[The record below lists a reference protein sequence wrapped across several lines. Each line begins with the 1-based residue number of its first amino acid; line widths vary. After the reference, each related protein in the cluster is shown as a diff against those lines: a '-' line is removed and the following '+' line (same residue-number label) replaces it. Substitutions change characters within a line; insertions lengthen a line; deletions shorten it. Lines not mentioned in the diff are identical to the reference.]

1 MVFVKSKGKQ
11 MKEFIVKEREDF
23 RLVGKVSSCL
33 KPEGLRSLEL
43 INECL
48 NDRGEVTDRS
58 TYNFFLT
65 QEEIQQL
72 CQNLIN
78 D

>member
-1 MVFVKSKGKQ
+1 
-11 MKEFIVKEREDF
+11 MKEFTVKETADF
-23 RLVGKVSSCL
+23 RLVGKKTACL
-33 KPEGLRSLEL
+33 KPNGLFSIEL
-43 INECL
+43 SSECL

-65 QEEIQQL
+65 QEEIQTL
-72 CQNLIN
+72 SVKLIN

>member
-1 MVFVKSKGKQ
+1 
-11 MKEFIVKEREDF
+11 MKEFTVKETADF
-23 RLVGKVSSCL
+23 RLVGKKTACSKPDGLFSIELSS
-33 KPEGLRSLEL
+33 
-43 INECL
+43 ECL

-65 QEEIQQL
+65 KEEIQTL
-72 CQNLIN
+72 AVKLIN